1 MSPLSPTLQQQQMQ
15 TTDLEVM
22 VTMADV
28 VEEAVE
34 EDAVEE
40 VVVAEDVVDTVK
52 SRYQFSDFWFQI
64 YLKRV

>member
-1 MSPLSPTLQQQQMQ
+1 MQ